1 MDQRAQISVEYILLV
16 AIILFVVLI
25 FASVIINENEENNV
39 ASAVQLGASNATTS
53 MVFTNTS
60 QPPVK
65 VTNVYMNNTSNTS
78 QIPISIDVHFSG
90 PITNPTP
97 VFNSIVNS
105 LIATGYTNITQSTTA
120 LTLTTQSASGIR
132 HIYTIT
138 LG

>member
-25 FASVIINENEENNV
+25 FASVVINGNEENNV
-39 ASAVQLGASNATTS
+39 ASAVQLGASNATAN

-65 VTNVYMNNTSNTS
+65 VTNVTMTNVINSTQVTVT
-78 QIPISIDVHFSG
+78 IRFSG
-90 PITNPTP
+90 PISNSTP
-97 VFNSIVNS
+97 VFNSIANS
-105 LIATGYTNITQSTTA
+105 LIATGYSNITQNSTA
-120 LTLTTQSASGIR
+120 LTLTTQSGSGIR

>member
-25 FASVIINENEENNV
+25 FASVAINSNEQNNV
-39 ASAVQLGASNATTS
+39 ASAAQLGASNATAN

-65 VTNVYMNNTSNTS
+65 VTNVIMTNIVNSTQVNVT
-78 QIPISIDVHFSG
+78 IHFSG
-90 PITNPTP
+90 PISNPTP

-105 LIATGYTNITQSTTA
+105 LNATGYNNTTQSNTA
-120 LTLTTQSASGIR
+120 LTLTTQSGSGIR
-132 HIYTIT
+132 HVYIIT

>member
-25 FASVIINENEENNV
+25 FASVVINGNEENNV
-39 ASAVQLGASNATTS
+39 ASAVQLGASNATAN

-65 VTNVYMNNTSNTS
+65 VTNVTMTNVINSTQVTVT
-78 QIPISIDVHFSG
+78 IRFSG
-90 PITNPTP
+90 PISNPTP
-97 VFNSIVNS
+97 VFNSIANS
-105 LIATGYTNITQSTTA
+105 LIATGYSNITQNSTA
-120 LTLTTQSASGIR
+120 LTLTTQSGSGIR